1 MGEKYYK
8 TSKLQIVVSQCI
20 SRIRVEC
27 PVKRIRLSIAVTSG
41 LSFFHMSISCN
52 IKFCNRSQFLD
63 DFIFIYTISILIP
76 AKRLFKYLLMDDI
89 HDFVAPL

>member
-8 TSKLQIVVSQCI
+8 ISKLQIVVSQRI

-27 PVKRIRLSIAVTSG
+27 AVKILRHSIALTSW

-63 DFIFIYTISILIP
+63 DFILSIL
-76 AKRLFKYLLMDDI
+76 YLY
-89 HDFVAPL
+89 